1 MKCLTAALVVSSLQ
15 VASAFIARPYHINPS
30 SVCALQ
36 GKKGSDS
43 DEVVQQQAFSVG
55 SFVEFEE
62 KKRSHV
68 GKIDAV
74 EHKSSGGARYTV
86 IDSEGKVSTGNGE
99 TCCNVLFL
107 HILQRPVLYIITLTH
122 CRNSTSLISL

>member
-1 MKCLTAALVVSSLQ
+1 
-15 VASAFIARPYHINPS
+15 VASAFIARPCHINPS

-36 GKKGSDS
+36 EKKGTDS
-43 DEVVQQQAFSVG
+43 DEVVQQQAFCVG

-86 IDSEGKVSTGNGE
+86 DSEGKVSTGNGA
-99 TCCNVLFL
+99 T
-107 HILQRPVLYIITLTH
+107 LQRVV
-122 CRNSTSLISL
+122 

>member
-15 VASAFIARPYHINPS
+15 VASAFVARPYHINPS
-30 SVCALQ
+30 SVCALH

-86 IDSEGKVSTGNGE
+86 IDSEGKVSTGNGA
-99 TCCNVLFL
+99 TLQRIIL
-107 HILQRPVLYIITLTH
+107 IHILQRPVLYVTLTYF
-122 CRNSTSLISL
+122 RSSTSLIRV

>member
-1 MKCLTAALVVSSLQ
+1 MLAMMFWIFATPKSLCNNNVTMKCLTAALVVSSLQ
-15 VASAFIARPYHINPS
+15 VTSAFIARPYHINPS
-30 SVCALQ
+30 PVVALH

-43 DEVVQQQAFSVG
+43 DEVVQQQSFAVG

-74 EHKSSGGARYTV
+74 EHKSSGGARYAV
-86 IDSEGKVSTGNGE
+86 IDSEGKVSTGNGV
-99 TCCNVLFL
+99 T
-107 HILQRPVLYIITLTH
+107 LQRIL
-122 CRNSTSLISL
+122 

>member
-1 MKCLTAALVVSSLQ
+1 MKCLSAALVVSSLQ

-36 GKKGSDS
+36 GKKGTDS
-43 DEVVQQQAFSVG
+43 DEVVVQQQAFSVG

-86 IDSEGKVSTGNGE
+86 VDSEGKVSTGNGA
-99 TCCNVLFL
+99 T
-107 HILQRPVLYIITLTH
+107 LQRVV
-122 CRNSTSLISL
+122 